1 MATDVDKTGSQLA
14 VELATTHEQ
23 LAALEQ
29 QLQTRNGETALAA
42 PTQDL
47 GTTCSA
53 DNQCAGQKCPTGDTE
68 LEQARREIELN
79 QRRFETL
86 RSLTQMLHDPE
97 QRILD
102 YALEAGVQATNS
114 RIGYIFLVNEEETE
128 LTLHA
133 WSRKVMKQCQVDS
146 HPESYTVAEIGL
158 LGEAIRR
165 RRPIITNDY
174 LANPLRRSLPNGH
187 VPLQRHMN
195 LPLFDDGRI
204 VLLAGVGNKQD
215 AYDEQDIQQ
224 LSLVM
229 EGMWNIIKRKRAE
242 SALHQ
247 AKLELEEKVQKRT
260 EDLRKA
266 NRELEKYQNIVSS
279 TPDLVSLVDWNFVYR
294 IVNDS
299 YLRAYKLDRQA
310 IVGKTMAELL
320 GEDDFL
326 RYAKPHLVRAFNGE
340 MVNYESWMD
349 FPANGRRLC
358 SISLHP
364 VSEYDNQIDHVAID
378 IRDITER
385 KLAIDDRQRIF
396 NASFDMMCVI
406 GFDGKFKDLNPAW
419 IRNLG
424 WSFGELQNKPWLE
437 LVHPED
443 RAVVVEAEER
453 LMLRQQTSD
462 VEYRLRAKNNRYHWI
477 TWHCSADL
485 ERQEF
490 FATARDITDSK
501 LLQEALKSSVR
512 KYRTF
517 FDSAGDAVFVHDFS
531 GRLLD
536 INQVA
541 CERLGYSRKELLN
554 MSPAD
559 LKSTATAIRSAKL
572 RKQVAEDGKASFEA
586 HHRSKDGKELLV
598 WTNARRIEFDGL
610 PAILSIS
617 RDISE
622 RKRMENE
629 LRNLAIT
636 DPLTGAKN
644 RRYFMDRGKEELAR
658 CLRYGTPLCLLI
670 LDIDYFKLVNDT
682 YGHDAG
688 DEVLKSLTEKAQ
700 GVLRETDIFARFGG
714 EEFAALLVQTS
725 QQDALLTAER
735 LRTAIEA
742 MPLPQIRNNF
752 SITISIG
759 VALFDDSDTSIEEL
773 IKRAD
778 KAMYR
783 AKENG
788 RNCVVLY

>member
-1 MATDVDKTGSQLA
+1 MATDVDKTRSQL
-14 VELATTHEQ
+14 VNELAAVHKQ
-23 LAALEQ
+23 LSSLEQ
-29 QLQTRNGETALAA
+29 QLQDEQGADDQHVDQNPPDWAA
-42 PTQDL
+42 
-47 GTTCSA
+47 
-53 DNQCAGQKCPTGDTE
+53 E
-68 LEQARREIELN
+68 LEQARQEIELN

-97 QRILD
+97 QKILD
-102 YALEAGVQATNS
+102 FALEAGIQTTGS
-114 RIGYIFLVNEEETE
+114 SIGYIFFVNEDETV
-128 LTLHA
+128 LSPRS
-133 WSRKVMKQCQVDS
+133 WSHSVMGQCRVANP
-146 HPESYTVAEIGL
+146 PESYKVAETGIW
-158 LGEAIRR
+158 GEGVRR
-165 RRPIITNDY
+165 RRPIITNDFPS
-174 LANPLRRSLPNGH
+174 NPLRRELPEGH
-187 VPLQRHMN
+187 IPLKRHMN
-195 LPLFDDGRI
+195 LPLFDSGRI
-204 VLLAGVGNKQD
+204 VLLAGVGNKPD
-215 AYDEQDIQQ
+215 AYTEQDVQQ

-242 SALHQ
+242 QALHL
-247 AKLELEEKVQKRT
+247 ANLDLEEKVHKRT

-266 NRELEKYQNIVSS
+266 NRELEKYQKIVSS
-279 TPDLVSLVDWNFVYR
+279 TPDLVSLIDWNFVYR

-299 YLRAYKLDRQA
+299 YLRAFKLERQA

-320 GEDDFL
+320 GEDTFL

-340 MVNYESWMD
+340 TVNYESWMD

-364 VSEYDNQIDHVAID
+364 VSEYDNQIDHVAVD

-385 KLAIDDRQRIF
+385 KLAVDDRQRIF

-419 IRNLG
+419 IRTLG
-424 WSFGELQNKPWLE
+424 WSFGELQDTPWLE

-453 LMLRQQTSD
+453 LLLRQKTSD
-462 VEYRLRAKNNRYHWI
+462 VEYRLRSKNGRYHWV

-541 CERLGYSRKELLN
+541 CERLGYNRKELLH
-554 MSPAD
+554 MPPAD

-572 RKQVAEDGKASFEA
+572 LKQIAEDGKASFEA
-586 HHRSKDGKELLV
+586 HHRSKEGKELLV

-622 RKRMENE
+622 RKRMENK

-644 RRYFMDRGKEELAR
+644 RRYLINRGKEELAR
-658 CLRYGTPLCLLI
+658 CLRYSSPLCLLL

-688 DEVLKSLTEKAQ
+688 DEVLKCLTQKAHM
-700 GVLRETDIFARFGG
+700 VLRETDIFARFGG

-725 QQDALLTAER
+725 RQGALLTAER
-735 LRTAIEA
+735 LRAAVEA
-742 MPLPQIRNNF
+742 MPLPQISDTF

-759 VALFDDSDTSIEEL
+759 VALFDDSDASIEEL